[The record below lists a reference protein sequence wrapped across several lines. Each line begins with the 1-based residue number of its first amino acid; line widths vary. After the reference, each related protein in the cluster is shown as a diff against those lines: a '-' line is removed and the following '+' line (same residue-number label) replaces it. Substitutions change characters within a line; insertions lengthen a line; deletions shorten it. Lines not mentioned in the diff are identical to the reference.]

1 MRISDWSSDVC
12 SSDLACSAT
21 ISRAA
26 TATTP
31 TPSSPPPATTSA
43 SSSAGWKPSCV
54 PCSWRSSDP
63 HSQITQHKS
72 PPVQILHRRLPSRLV
87 LSVIGRK
94 AEKEAAERLIVPSA
108 QHFLAD
114 FDLTRCALSGPID
127 VHPDRDLRT
136 NRQFQQF

>member
-1 MRISDWSSDVC
+1 MRGDDCMSLFFFFSSRRRHTRCALVTGVQTCALPIS
-12 SSDLACSAT
+12 
-21 ISRAA
+21 
-26 TATTP
+26 TTP

-43 SSSAGWKPSCV
+43 SSSAGWKHSCV

-94 AEKEAAERLIVPSA
+94 AEKEDAVRLLVSSA
-108 QHFLAD
+108 QQIGRAHVCTPVTNA
-114 FDLTRCALSGPID
+114 PIASRLL
-127 VHPDRDLRT
+127 RDT
-136 NRQFQQF
+136 K

>member
-43 SSSAGWKPSCV
+43 SSSAGWKHYCV
-54 PCSWRSSDP
+54 PCSWRSSDF

-72 PPVQILHRRLPSRLV
+72 PPVQILHRLLPSLLV
-87 LSVIGRK
+87 LSVIGLN
-94 AEKEAAERLIVPSA
+94 AEKEDAERLIVPSA
-108 QHFLAD
+108 QHFLPV
-114 FDLTRCALSGPID
+114 FDLTCFD
-127 VHPDRDLRT
+127 VHGATDEIGRSACREGGGKAV
-136 NRQFQQF
+136 